1 MGSMHGVISDSLSQ
15 YWLDNRNSPVS
26 SAMIW
31 DAAKATLRGHLI
43 SYTSNL
49 KRVKDSNRKNL
60 EEELSAFLPLEKLTS
75 MLASAAAKQMINVS
89 VRPSGVDIGCVNE
102 EIHPSA
108 PDLDELDEFL

>member
-1 MGSMHGVISDSLSQ
+1 VGIILAVSVGVFFL
-15 YWLDNRNSPVS
+15 LCCCVVPF
-26 SAMIW
+26 
-31 DAAKATLRGHLI
+31 LR
-43 SYTSNL
+43 
-49 KRVKDSNRKNL
+49 
-60 EEELSAFLPLEKLTS
+60 S